1 MKIFIGS
8 AIIKEIEWAEERGLI
23 DGVSTNPSFLSKADR
38 KLSEVVNDIFKLI
51 KDRPV
56 GIEAVSQEIDDIIE
70 EARGISK
77 IAKNVVVKIPL
88 TDQGLIAIRKLAEK
102 GIKTDATLVFTP
114 AQALLAA
121 RAGATFVSIFVG
133 GLNDAGNKGMEVVK
147 EVVRIFQNYDMP
159 TMVRASAIRNVREVE
174 EAALAGADAATV
186 PFKVLVQMFRHDL
199 TDAGI
204 RKYQTDWEKV
214 PK

>member
-23 DGVSTNPSFLSKADR
+23 DGVSTNPSFLCRADR
-38 KLSEVVNDIFKLI
+38 KLSEVVNNIFKLI

-56 GIEAVSQEIDDIIE
+56 GIEAISQETDDIIE

-88 TDQGLIAIRKLAEK
+88 TDQGLIAIRKLVGK
-102 GIKTDATLVFTP
+102 GITTDATLVFTP

-133 GLNDAGNKGMEVVK
+133 RLNDAGKKGMDVVK
-147 EVVRIFQNYDMP
+147 ETVQIFQNYDMP
-159 TMVRASAIRNVREVE
+159 TLVRASSIRNVREVE

-186 PFKVLVQMFRHDL
+186 PFRVLVQMFRHDL

-204 RKYQTDWEKV
+204 KKYQTDWEKV